1 MPTITNY
8 LGTGNSPATAVASLG
23 QLNSSSNALT
33 ATGSSQGTA
42 LAVPTDFCVFTT
54 VAAST
59 GAILPASSTQ
69 VNPTDVY
76 YVVNHGANALSI
88 YPPTGGKIA
97 NGSANAAFSVAANKM
112 ATFVSLGSG
121 NWAASVSA

>member
-1 MPTITNY
+1 MPTLTNY
-8 LGTGNSPATAVASLG
+8 LGTGNSPATAQASLG
-23 QLNSSSNALT
+23 FLTNGLT

-42 LAVPTDFCVFTT
+42 LALPSDFSVFTT

-76 YVVNHGANALSI
+76 FVVNHGANSLTV
-88 YPPTGGKIA
+88 YPPTGGKVG
-97 NGSANAAFSVAANKM
+97 NGSTNAGFAVAANKM
-112 ATFVSLGSG
+112 ATFVSLGSDI
-121 NWAASVSA
+121 WAASVSA